1 MARAVVLGSGGAT
14 GGAWEIGVLKGLGDA
29 GVDLTRADLFVGSS
43 VGAVLGC
50 QIQSGQS
57 VSDLYSARARLPS
70 SMPASLPVRSRGN
83 DSSVGDLQYF
93 QESLLMWGRA
103 QEDITVRIE
112 LGRRALATPH
122 PVPEA
127 LQIESIRRRLAID
140 GWPSRLVRV
149 AAVDVWDGTVR
160 FFEAS
165 QGVPIEVAVAASC
178 AQPGLQAP
186 VSVGDRRY
194 MDGGTAGTNI
204 DGAAGYEIIIAV
216 TAFPAR
222 GRTRQEIDVVCASGG
237 QVIHVAPDAEARRE
251 MGPDPSDVRRAK
263 IAAEAGARQGRE
275 IGSAERDL
283 WSRTRG

>member
-29 GVDLTRADLFVGSS
+29 DIDLTRADLFVGSS

-50 QIQSGQS
+50 QIQSNQS
-57 VSDLYSARARLPS
+57 VGDMYTARTRPPS
-70 SMPASLPVRSRGN
+70 SIPASSPVGRQEHH
-83 DSSVGDLQYF
+83 SSAADLQYF
-93 QESLLMWGRA
+93 QECLRMWSRA
-103 QEDITVRIE
+103 REDIAVRIE

-122 PVPEA
+122 PVPED
-127 LQIESIRRRLAID
+127 LQIESMRRRLAIH
-140 GWPSRLVRV
+140 GWPSRLVKV
-149 AAVDVWDGTVR
+149 AAVDVSDGTVR

-186 VSVGDRRY
+186 VSVGARRF

-204 DGAAGYEIIIAV
+204 DGAAGCEIIIAV

-222 GRTRQEIDVVCASGG
+222 GRTGQEIDEVCASGG
-237 QVIHVAPDAEARRE
+237 QVIHVAPDADARTA
-251 MGPDPSDVRRAK
+251 MGPDPSDVSRVR
-263 IAAEAGARQGRE
+263 IAADAGVRQGRE
-275 IGSAERDL
+275 IAWAARDL
-283 WSRTRG
+283 WSQT